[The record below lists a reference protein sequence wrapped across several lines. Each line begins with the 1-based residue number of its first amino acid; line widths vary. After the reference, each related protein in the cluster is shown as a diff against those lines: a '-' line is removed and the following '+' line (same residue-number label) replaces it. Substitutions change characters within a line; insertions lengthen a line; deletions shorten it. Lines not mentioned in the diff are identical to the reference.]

1 MILNGLSI
9 APDWIIFGGD
19 HFIPVE
25 RIMPIIEPGNTDLK
39 TLKGIHLW
47 HAGLST
53 CSQRVRMTLA
63 ELGHDF
69 ESHLIDLHAG
79 ENASEAYQK
88 IHPKGVVPALV
99 HDGTLVI
106 ESIDIIAYLD
116 EQLGNGQLRPV
127 AQEEDIASLIARADE
142 AQPMLK
148 LCTFEFLFQA
158 APSAS
163 DAVRTTFQKTH
174 KNEWLKK
181 FHRDFRAGFERS
193 RVHEAVDKVHGD
205 FQGLEQLCS
214 DGRPWLAGDEF
225 SLADIAWM
233 PNFHRFDLIGWP
245 FARYPHLSRWF
256 TAASARP
263 SYRTAL
269 EEWEPQD
276 LFDLVMPKLDARRT
290 AGDGIETYGVISR

>member
-1 MILNGLSI
+1 
-9 APDWIIFGGD
+9 
-19 HFIPVE
+19 
-25 RIMPIIEPGNTDLK
+25 MPIIEPSDPALK
-39 TLKGIHLW
+39 NLQGIHLW

-53 CSQRVRMTLA
+53 CSQRVRITLA
-63 ELGHDF
+63 ELGHNF

-79 ENASEAYQK
+79 ENASDAYQK

-116 EQLGNGQLRPV
+116 EKLGNGRLRAT
-127 AQEEDIASLIARADE
+127 AQEEDTAGLIARANK

-158 APSAS
+158 APPAS
-163 DAVRTTFQKTH
+163 DAVRSAFQKTH
-174 KNEWLKK
+174 QNEWLKK
-181 FHRDFRAGFERS
+181 FHREFHAGFERS
-193 RVHEAVDKVHGD
+193 RVHKAVDRVHSD
-205 FQGLEQLCS
+205 FQCLEQLCS
-214 DGRPWLAGDEF
+214 DGRPWLTGKEY
-225 SLADIAWM
+225 SLADIAWL

-245 FARYPHLSRWF
+245 FARYPHLSRWY
-256 TAASARP
+256 TAASARS

-276 LFDLVMPKLDARRT
+276 LFDVLMPKLDARRR
-290 AGDGIETYGVISR
+290 AGDGIETYGALAA